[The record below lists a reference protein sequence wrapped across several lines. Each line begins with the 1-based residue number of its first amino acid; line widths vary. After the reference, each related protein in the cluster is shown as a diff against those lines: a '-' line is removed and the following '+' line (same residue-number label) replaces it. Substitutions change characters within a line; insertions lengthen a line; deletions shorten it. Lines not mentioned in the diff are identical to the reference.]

1 MSVERRLI
9 VGDAQNEQ
17 VAVVTIAVPAGGEVE
32 IDRTWR
38 FEGWEIVYEYSPP
51 RDFGEQ
57 IVRRENWP
65 PVSLWQ
71 QLGLP
76 AWRRAISRVRN
87 GR

>member
-38 FEGWEIVYEYSPP
+38 FEGWELARKPWKGGI
-51 RDFGEQ
+51 
-57 IVRRENWP
+57 
-65 PVSLWQ
+65 
-71 QLGLP
+71 
-76 AWRRAISRVRN
+76 RVKVEEPHRLDLEESE
-87 GR
+87 